1 MSRTKAH
8 WRRLSVWVDSFK
20 QMGEG
25 WAYLQTW
32 HNPPATIGTMAGM
45 TALCCYPH
53 ITISLAATALV
64 IYMVRPGFQLHA
76 DGNSAIPPSLGES
89 QTPLLHFAELQKQTV
104 ARHVGA
110 SSMKHAC

>member
-8 WRRLSVWVDSFK
+8 WRRLSVWVESFK

-32 HNPPATIGTMAGM
+32 DNPPATMGTMAGM

-53 ITISLAATALV
+53 ITVSLAATALV
-64 IYMVRPGFQLHA
+64 IYMVCPRLPVMQTETCNPLIFGRQPG
-76 DGNSAIPPSLGES
+76 AIRAWFGI
-89 QTPLLHFAELQKQTV
+89 AEEIQCR
-104 ARHVGA
+104 ACGCFWRE
-110 SSMKHAC
+110 HAC